1 MMDTATAE
9 LQYTCVLA
17 PSLALLFEGRVPNWS
32 EFYLNL
38 YEAGDAISD
47 ISGIASCSARRKET
61 LFRVSILV
69 V

>member
-38 YEAGDAISD
+38 YEAGDAMSP
-47 ISGIASCSARRKET
+47 
-61 LFRVSILV
+61 
-69 V
+69 